1 MNIITHHKHKKT
13 IISKDPEDADMS
25 SEGPRPRFE
34 GHQAQT
40 KEEKEDFSSS
50 KKRRNA
56 DKAFIAFA
64 FNTLNPLS

>member
-1 MNIITHHKHKKT
+1 
-13 IISKDPEDADMS
+13 MS

-34 GHQAQT
+34 DHQAQT

>member
-1 MNIITHHKHKKT
+1 MNPQGEYNN
-13 IISKDPEDADMS
+13 PEDADMS

-34 GHQAQT
+34 DHRAQT
-40 KEEKEDFSSS
+40 KKEKEDFSSS

-64 FNTLNPLS
+64 FNTLNPLR